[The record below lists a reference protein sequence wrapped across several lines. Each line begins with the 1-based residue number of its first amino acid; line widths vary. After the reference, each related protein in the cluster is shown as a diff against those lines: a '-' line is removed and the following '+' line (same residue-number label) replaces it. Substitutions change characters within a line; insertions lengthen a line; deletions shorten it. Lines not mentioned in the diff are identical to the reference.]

1 MKTLA
6 IASVLALTAAF
17 AFAQDKK
24 PAPAPAPAQNP
35 PAAKPAPAPEKQD
48 SKAAIA
54 AQRACYP
61 LEKCPISGEKLGAT
75 AVDTI
80 VDGRLIRTCC
90 DKCVPKLDA
99 KKAEIFKQIDDGVI
113 AAQKAAYPLEK
124 CPVSGE
130 KLDADPKMKPVDYVA
145 GTRLVRF
152 CCDKCIAKFQAD
164 PSAVMA
170 KLDAA
175 YIASQKAKYTVDTCP
190 VSGEKLTD
198 KAVDVLYGNKLI
210 RMCCPDCKAELAK
223 TPDKVLAKLAEL
235 QAAAKPAAK
244 KS

>member
-1 MKTLA
+1 MKTLVV
-6 IASVLALTAAF
+6 ASVLALTAAF

-24 PAPAPAPAQNP
+24 PAPASTPTP
-35 PAAKPAPAPEKQD
+35 PAAKPADKQD
-48 SKAAIA
+48 SKALIQ
-54 AQRACYP
+54 AQRPLYP
-61 LEKCPISGEKLGAT
+61 LDKCPISGEKLDKD

-80 VDGRLIRTCC
+80 IDGRLVRTCC
-90 DKCVPKLDA
+90 DKCVAKLDA
-99 KKAEIFKQIDDGVI
+99 KKADIFKQIDAGAI

-124 CPVSGE
+124 CPSSGE
-130 KLDADPKMKPVDYVA
+130 KLGADAKMPPVDYVA

-152 CCDKCIAKFQAD
+152 CCDKCISKFQAD
-164 PSAVMA
+164 PAATMA

-175 YIASQKAKYTVDTCP
+175 YIAAQKPKYTVDVCP
-190 VSGEKLTD
+190 VSGDKLTD

-210 RMCCPDCKAELAK
+210 RMCCPDCKADLAK

-235 QAAAKPAAK
+235 ESKPVEKK